1 MKKRFLTMFL
11 ALALCLGLAV
21 PAFATDNDAAVS
33 GTCGKSTT
41 WSFDKATGTL
51 TISGTGSIDYLS
63 GGKFTFYYPWEGFK
77 QEIRSVSIEEGVTY
91 IGMSA
96 FETCANLTQVSIPQS
111 VTGVGLSAFSGT
123 PWLENQGEFAMING
137 ILIKYQ
143 GGAEKVAIPEGV
155 TSINH
160 AAFAQDKTITELAIP
175 EGVTS
180 LGRSAFL
187 GCDNLAQITFP
198 STLRE
203 VGADCFSYTRWL
215 ENQRTAG
222 DFILAGPVL
231 LKYQGKG
238 GNVAIPDGVAYV
250 EGAAFTWSSW
260 FPFAEDLELDTL
272 TVPTSM
278 CDLNADLAFSGSTPK
293 SVIYG
298 GSREQWS
305 MIENT
310 AWHDGAQVPVYCADG
325 EDLTYTFT
333 DVPSWFEKEVAWAA
347 QKGITNGYGGS
358 TTFAPTID
366 CTQIQILTML
376 WRAED
381 RPTSDNTA
389 FSDLAGDYAPAANW
403 AYDQE
408 IIDDSFHPDSPCT
421 RAQAVQYIWQALG
434 KQEAKTAASFS
445 DVAADASYADAV
457 SWAVE
462 KGVTKG
468 YGGSDTFAPDRV
480 CNRGEIVAFLYRAY
494 NN

>member
-1 MKKRFLTMFL
+1 MKKRFLSAFL

-21 PAFATDNDAAVS
+21 PAFAADSDAAVS
-33 GTCGKSTT
+33 GTCGKSTA

-51 TISGTGSIDYLS
+51 TISGTGSIDWS
-63 GGKFTFYYPWEGFK
+63 GGKFTSYYPWEGFK

-96 FETCANLTQVSIPQS
+96 FKTCANLTQVSIPQS

-123 PWLENQGEFAMING
+123 PWLENQGEFAIING
-137 ILIKYQ
+137 ILVKYQ
-143 GGAEKVAIPEGV
+143 GSAEKVTIPAGV
-155 TSINH
+155 TSVNIT
-160 AAFAQDKTITELAIP
+160 AFAGNKTITEAVIP

-180 LGRSAFL
+180 LGVSAFF

-203 VGADCFSYTRWL
+203 VGSDCFSYTRWL

-238 GNVAIPDGVAYV
+238 GSVAIPDGVAYV
-250 EGAAFTWSSW
+250 EDAAFTWSSW

-278 CDLNADLAFSGSTPK
+278 RDLNADLAFSRSTPK

-298 GSREQWS
+298 GSREQWN
-305 MIENT
+305 MVENT
-310 AWHDGAQVPVYCADG
+310 TWHDGAQVPVYCADG
-325 EDLTYTFT
+325 GDLTYMFT
-333 DVPSWFEKEVAWAA
+333 DVPSWFETEVAWAA
-347 QKGITNGYGGS
+347 QKGITNGYGGK
-358 TTFAPTID
+358 TTFAPNVD
-366 CTQIQILTML
+366 CTQAQILTFL
-376 WRAED
+376 WRAEGKLQAAKA
-381 RPTSDNTA
+381 PITTA
-389 FSDLAGDYAPAANW
+389 ASYQDAINW
-403 AYDQE
+403 AYE
-408 IIDDSFHPDSPCT
+408 KEMIDGSFDPDAPCT
-421 RAQAVQYIWQALG
+421 RAQAVQYIWKALG
-434 KQEAKTAASFS
+434 EKKAAEAASFS
-445 DVAADASYADAV
+445 DVAADAPYAGAV

-480 CNRGEIVAFLYRAY
+480 CNRGEIAAFLYRAY